1 MWQQVEEMRDL
12 VMISTFKVKVQ
23 KWGGLCSLDI
33 SLFELKTAAYIN
45 VVTCVDGVIPDRRGT
60 R

>member
-1 MWQQVEEMRDL
+1 MRDL
-12 VMISTFKVKVQ
+12 VMISAFKVQVQ
-23 KWGGLCSLDI
+23 KRGGLCSLDI